1 MRFKSDIV
9 IGLEIHVEL
18 DTDTKLFCGCP
29 KEPKKVTKDEEPN
42 SRTCP
47 VCLGM
52 PGSKPVLNKKAV
64 EHAMKLAL
72 ALNCRIAK
80 KLVFSRKSYFY
91 PDMAK
96 NYQITQ
102 YEIPLGETGS
112 LALKDGKKIGITRV
126 HIEEDPAAL
135 VHPSGIG
142 KGNHVL
148 VDYNRSG
155 NPLVEIVTEPE
166 LESPEQ
172 ARDFMKQLITILGYL
187 EIHHLG
193 VGLIKADANV
203 SIKES
208 GYVRSE
214 IKNVTGF
221 KEIERALFYE
231 VERQKKAVEEKRD
244 EDEKLIQDTRA
255 WDAKKGVSF
264 RIRTKETEE
273 DYGYILDPDLVEI
286 ELDPIR
292 KELEIP
298 EMASE
303 KAKRFVKK
311 YNIKEEDAHILAAE
325 KSLAELFEKAAQEI
339 DPKLAANWLRHQLNR
354 FLNSAGKNFKE
365 IEADE
370 KDIIEL
376 LGLVEAKKITDQNA
390 KEILEKLIEKPFS
403 INDYVNKKG
412 LAVIS
417 DKSKIEELC
426 KKSIKENPK
435 AVEDYLK
442 GEEKSLNF
450 LVGKVMAATKGKAAA
465 SEVSS
470 VIKQLIK
477 KNKQKK

>member
-1 MRFKSDIV
+1 MKFKSDIV

-18 DTDTKLFCGCP
+18 DTNTKLFCGCP
-29 KEPKKVTKDEEPN
+29 KGSKKGTNEEPN
-42 SRTCP
+42 TRTCP

-64 EHAMKLAL
+64 EHALKLAL
-72 ALNCRIAK
+72 ALNCRIAE

-102 YEIPLGETGS
+102 YEMPLGEKGS
-112 LALKDGKKIGITRV
+112 LTLKDGKKIGITRL

-135 VHPSGIG
+135 IHPSGMG
-142 KGNHVL
+142 KGSHVL

-155 NPLVEIVTEPE
+155 NPLAEIVTEPE

-172 ARDFMKQLITILGYL
+172 AREFMKQLMTLLGYL
-187 EIHHLG
+187 GIHHLG
-193 VGLIKADANV
+193 AGIIKADANV
-203 SIKES
+203 SIKKS

-214 IKNVTGF
+214 IKNITGF
-221 KEIERALFYE
+221 KEIEKALFYE

-244 EDEKLIQDTRA
+244 EDERLVQDTRA

-286 ELDPIR
+286 ELDQIR
-292 KELEIP
+292 KGIEIP
-298 EMASE
+298 ELAYE
-303 KAKRFVKK
+303 KAARFVKIFK
-311 YNIKEEDAHILAAE
+311 IKEEDAHILAAE
-325 KSLAELFEKAAQEI
+325 KSLAELFENAAQEV
-339 DPKLAANWLRHQLNR
+339 DPKIAANWLRHQLNKY
-354 FLNSAGKNFKE
+354 LNIAGKNFDE
-365 IEADE
+365 TEADE
-370 KDIIEL
+370 KQVIEL
-376 LGLVEAKKITDQNA
+376 LKLIEAKKITDQNA
-390 KEILEKLIEKPFS
+390 KEIIEKLIKKPFS
-403 INDYVNKKG
+403 IKDYVKKQG
-412 LAVIS
+412 LEAIT

-426 KKSIKENPK
+426 KKAITENSK

-442 GEEKSLNF
+442 GEEKALNF

-465 SEVSS
+465 AEASS
-470 VIKQLIK
+470 VIMQLIK
-477 KNKQKK
+477 KERNQ